1 MRMLTIAALA
11 AGALLAAGCEAN
23 QTGQLLV
30 APDTSQGKIAEAVAG
45 PSDQLIKQ
53 GKIDAQRTVTTSDK
67 TDLDVW
73 LIRGKPAKQGAKP
86 LGTVVMLHG
95 LGQSKAA
102 FPYFGGA
109 FGGAS
114 GILAKMGY
122 DVLLIDLRAHGRSTG
137 KYITY
142 GAKEKRDVKAVV
154 DAMADDIHMP
164 LYAFGVNLGGAVA
177 IQYAAID
184 ERCKGVMAIAP
195 YKDFASY
202 ARVELFLLLLPPKNV
217 DEAIAAA
224 AKMADFDP
232 NDASAVLAAP
242 NVKCPLLIVHGL
254 LDPTVPL
261 PHSEAIIAAAAGPKR
276 LDVPTVELL
285 IQPAILEHWIAANI
299 DKLAKTG
306 VSGPPVA
313 PKPVPAKP

>member
-1 MRMLTIAALA
+1 MMRTLRIAALA

-23 QTGQLLV
+23 QTARLLV

-53 GKIDAQRTVTTSDK
+53 GKIDAQRTITTSDK

-73 LIRGKPAKQGAKP
+73 LIRAKPAKQTAKP
-86 LGTVVMLHG
+86 LGTVVILHG
-95 LGQSKAA
+95 LGQSKAV

-114 GILAKMGY
+114 GILAKTGY
-122 DVLLIDLRAHGRSTG
+122 DVLLIDLRDHGRSTG
-137 KYITY
+137 KYVTY
-142 GAKEKRDVKAVV
+142 GAKEKHDVKAVV
-154 DAMADDIHMP
+154 DAMADEIHMP
-164 LYAFGVNLGGAVA
+164 VYAFGVNLGGAVA

-202 ARVELFLLLLPPKNV
+202 ARVMLFLLLLPPKNV
-217 DEAIAAA
+217 DDSVAAA

-242 NVKCPLLIVHGL
+242 HLKCPLLIVHGL

-261 PHSEAIIAAAAGPKR
+261 PHSEAIIAAAAGPKK
-276 LDVPTVELL
+276 LVVPTVESL

-299 DKLAKTG
+299 DNLARKG
-306 VSGPPVA
+306 VSGISGGPVVVL
-313 PKPVPAKP
+313 P